1 MIDIV
6 IFQLHTKAMM
16 QPKSDK
22 RVYLLVDITEAEKEK
37 AKRQAKSE
45 GCSLQGW
52 IGRLVKNALKN
63 NPKEA
68 S

>member
-1 MIDIV
+1 MIDKV
-6 IFQLHTKAMM
+6 DYQVHYKAMM
-16 QPKSDK
+16 QQKNDK
-22 RVYLLVDITEAEKEK
+22 RIYLLVDITEAEKEK

-63 NPKEA
+63 NPREA

>member
-6 IFQLHTKAMM
+6 IYALHTKAMM
-16 QPKSDK
+16 QTNRDK

-52 IGRLVKNALKN
+52 IGRLVKDALKN
-63 NPKEA
+63 NPREA

>member
-6 IFQLHTKAMM
+6 IFQVHTKAMM

-63 NPKEA
+63 NPREA

>member
-6 IFQLHTKAMM
+6 IFQVHTKAMM

-22 RVYLLVDITEAEKEK
+22 RVYLLVDITEAEKKK

-63 NPKEA
+63 NPREA

>member
-1 MIDIV
+1 
-6 IFQLHTKAMM
+6 MM

-22 RVYLLVDITEAEKEK
+22 RIYLLVDITEAEKEK

-63 NPKEA
+63 NPREA

>member
-6 IFQLHTKAMM
+6 IYALHTKAMM
-16 QPKSDK
+16 QTNRDK

-52 IGRLVKNALKN
+52 LAKMIRDELQKAQEVKG
-63 NPKEA
+63 
-68 S
+68 

>member
-6 IFQLHTKAMM
+6 IFQVHTKAMM

-63 NPKEA
+63 NPREA
-68 S
+68 I